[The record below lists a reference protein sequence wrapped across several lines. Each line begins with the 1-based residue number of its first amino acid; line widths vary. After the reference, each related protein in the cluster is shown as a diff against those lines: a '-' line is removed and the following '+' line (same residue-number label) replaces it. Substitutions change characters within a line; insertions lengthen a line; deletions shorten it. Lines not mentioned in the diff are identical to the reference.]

1 MTVAQPTL
9 TVGVWQDS
17 GLLGD
22 VAANMATISRATAQA
37 SRRGVHLLVFPE
49 CFLTGYFNREE
60 TERIARQID
69 QDTVSA
75 LCAVAK
81 SNATAILVGYYD
93 KQPSGLYNAALLI
106 GADGAILAN
115 YRKRALYGDWEHS
128 AFLRGT
134 KPVLVEYRGIKIA
147 VLICFDIEFPELARE
162 CARDGADLIAV
173 PTSLMEPHGRIVRHV
188 IPARAI
194 ENQVYIAY
202 ANRIG
207 REHELRYVGRSAI
220 YDPEGTLLA
229 QATHDSP
236 ELLVAP
242 ITESIVNV
250 ARSEFSYVEEIRKT
264 FESNATFECNWSC
277 VYKMLFGDYTPEPLA
292 K

>member
-1 MTVAQPTL
+1 MTVAQPSL

-17 GLLGD
+17 GVLGD
-22 VAANMATISRATAQA
+22 VAANMETISRATAQA

-69 QDTVSA
+69 QNTVSA
-75 LCAVAK
+75 LRTVAK
-81 SNATAILVGYYD
+81 SNATAILVGYYEMHR
-93 KQPSGLYNAALLI
+93 SGLYNAALLI

-115 YRKRALYGDWEHS
+115 YRKRALYGDWEQS

-134 KPVLVEYRGIKIA
+134 GPVVAELRGITIA
-147 VLICFDIEFPELARE
+147 ILICFDIEFPELARE
-162 CARDGADLIAV
+162 CARHGADLIAV
-173 PTSLMEPHGRIVRHV
+173 PTSLMEPHGRIARHV
-188 IPARAI
+188 ISARAI

-207 REHELRYVGRSAI
+207 NEHELRYVGRSAI

-229 QATHDSP
+229 EATDDSP
-236 ELLVAP
+236 ELLVAT
-242 ITESIVNV
+242 IAKSIVNA
-250 ARSEFSYVEEIRKT
+250 ARSEFSYTDEVRKI
-264 FESNATFECNWSC
+264 
-277 VYKMLFGDYTPEPLA
+277 FGMNTKIEPI
-292 K
+292 